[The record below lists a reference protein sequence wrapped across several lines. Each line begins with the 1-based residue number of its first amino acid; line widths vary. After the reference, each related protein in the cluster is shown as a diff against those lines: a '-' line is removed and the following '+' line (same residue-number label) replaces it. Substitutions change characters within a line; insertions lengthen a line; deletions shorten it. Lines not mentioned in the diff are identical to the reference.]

1 MSHTAINP
9 AGFSLPVKLPDP
21 GPAPMLQWIAI
32 ADLAVDPVYQRLIR
46 GSGKSNVRKIA
57 ANFRWSCFAPVVVSP
72 IAGGRFAIV
81 DGQHRTTAAAL
92 IGLDSVP
99 CQVVVATAAEQ
110 ALAFKEINGAT
121 TKMSRQAIHAAA
133 VAAGDADAVA
143 LEDVAARAEV
153 KILRYPIATNLQAEP
168 GQTMSI
174 GCLDKC
180 LRQYGRDTL
189 VTALQCVTQTE
200 NNNPGV
206 LVAATIKALCAVLH
220 EHVAWR
226 DAGGRLLVA
235 FDEIDLEQLH
245 EQSRLQAK
253 PKGTSVAMALAD
265 RLKAALNPL
274 MQMQKI
280 KEPA

>member
-1 MSHTAINP
+1 
-9 AGFSLPVKLPDP
+9 
-21 GPAPMLQWIAI
+21 MLQWIPI
-32 ADLAVDPVYQRLIR
+32 DNLVIDPAYQRLIR

-57 ANFRWSCFAPVVVSP
+57 AGFRWSCFAPVVVSP
-72 IAGGRFAIV
+72 VSGGKFAIV

-92 IGLDSVP
+92 IGVESVP
-99 CQVVVATAAEQ
+99 CQVIVATAAEQ

-133 VAAGDADAVA
+133 VTAGDADALA
-143 LEDVAARAEV
+143 LEDVASRAEV
-153 KILRYPIATNLQAEP
+153 TILRYPVAINQQDAP

-174 GCLDKC
+174 ACLDNC

-189 VTALQCVTQTE
+189 VTALQCITQTE
-200 NNNPGV
+200 NNNPGA
-206 LVAATIKALCAVLH
+206 LVAATIKALCSVLH

-226 DAGGRLLVA
+226 DAGGRLLAA
-235 FDEIDLEQLH
+235 FDEIDIEQLH

-265 RLKAALNPL
+265 RLKAALTALLAPAVT
-274 MQMQKI
+274 QKA
-280 KEPA
+280 KVPA